1 MFLAYSSFFMSQPL
15 LDTNMLSEN
24 PGMFELVAGFLEEGE
39 YFKGKSLLS
48 RKVLYIIIS
57 LLKVLFHLFLTNKKN
72 KIVTFLCSTVLN
84 KTLKKNVFM
93 MLP

>member
-1 MFLAYSSFFMSQPL
+1 MFLAHSTCFFFIYQPL

-24 PGMFELVAGFLEEGE
+24 LGMFELVAGFLEEGE

-57 LLKVLFHLFLTNKKN
+57 LLKVL
-72 KIVTFLCSTVLN
+72 CSIPIKEIKL
-84 KTLKKNVFM
+84 
-93 MLP
+93 